1 MVLTRSSGDTAAV
14 NNEIDATELRE
25 QINFL
30 LATVDKQN
38 VIIYIP
44 DTDSPPKL
52 SLLFSER
59 PVLSTAEQDSGPVVN
74 EDANSDTAIN
84 GMHNRFS
91 KPSFR
96 SAVLS
101 TVYADI
107 KDKEIRAKNFVISG
121 LLPSKDH
128 EDIKV
133 VEALCET
140 ELDVKPVIKSCR
152 RLGKVIP
159 GKVRPLKVSVQTAEQ
174 ATSVIAAAKKLRIFN
189 DDYVKHN
196 VYINADLTK
205 AQADAAYRVRCQRW
219 QARTARDSQTG
230 GHADTVLRLNADEF
244 VPGKC

>member
-1 MVLTRSSGDTAAV
+1 MHSLCDHHVVVDSEHGFNRSSGDTAAV

-30 LATVDKQN
+30 SATVDKQN
-38 VIIYIP
+38 AIIAKLSAKIRFVLSFLDIP
-44 DTDSPPKL
+44 DTDSPPEL
-52 SLLFSER
+52 SLSFS
-59 PVLSTAEQDSGPVVN
+59 VLSTAEQDSRPVAN

-84 GMHNRFS
+84 GMHNRSS
-91 KPSFR
+91 KPPFR

-140 ELDVKPVIKSCR
+140 KLDVKPVIKSCW
-152 RLGKVIP
+152 RLDKVIP
-159 GKVRPLKVSVQTAEQ
+159 GRVRPLKVSVRTAEQ
-174 ATSVIAAAKKLRIFN
+174 ATCVITAAKISGILMTITLSTMSTLML
-189 DDYVKHN
+189 
-196 VYINADLTK
+196 I
-205 AQADAAYRVRCQRW
+205 
-219 QARTARDSQTG
+219 
-230 GHADTVLRLNADEF
+230 
-244 VPGKC
+244 